1 MGQSLGWEILIRN
14 QLLGKEGSRSRN
26 EQEEKE
32 DCNVGP
38 TQPRPARGGGWGG
51 SGVIV
56 AGHRGPGS
64 CRNGWVLPALFG
76 DRELPRKCMPLG

>member
-26 EQEEKE
+26 EQKEKA

-38 TQPRPARGGGWGG
+38 TQPWPARGGGWG
-51 SGVIV
+51 
-56 AGHRGPGS
+56 
-64 CRNGWVLPALFG
+64 AL
-76 DRELPRKCMPLG
+76 E